1 MIVWLPVIGFLA
13 GFAAIYWRAFTVPSD
28 YAPYL
33 SLAAIAG
40 LDTIV
45 GGVRAGFEGRFEN
58 DVFLSGFLV
67 NTIMAA
73 ALAYFGDQIG
83 VPDLYLAAVV
93 TLGGRIFVN
102 LSLIRRYWLNKARAA
117 RRSEPGA

>member
-1 MIVWLPVIGFLA
+1 MIVWLPIVGFVA
-13 GFAAIYWRAFTVPSD
+13 GFGAVYWRAVTVPGD

-58 DVFLSGFLV
+58 DVFLSGFVV
-67 NTIMAA
+67 NTVMSA

-93 TLGGRIFVN
+93 TLGGRIFLN
-102 LSLIRRYWLNKARAA
+102 LSLIRRYWLNRARAA
-117 RRSEPGA
+117 RRGEPGA